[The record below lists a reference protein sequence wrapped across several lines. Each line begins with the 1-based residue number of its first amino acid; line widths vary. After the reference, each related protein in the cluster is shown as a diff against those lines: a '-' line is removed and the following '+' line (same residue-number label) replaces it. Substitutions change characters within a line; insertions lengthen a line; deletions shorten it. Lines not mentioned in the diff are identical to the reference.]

1 MQAELVLA
9 LDLVGCIF
17 CTSQSSGPLPPMSL
31 WLSVTVKLI
40 SLFHNYVVIRLIT

>member
-17 CTSQSSGPLPPMSL
+17 CTSQCSGPLPPPPPINVI
-31 WLSVTVKLI
+31 VTV
-40 SLFHNYVVIRLIT
+40 SDSETN